1 MNLACE
7 PVLNLGMPRQIGKFY
22 RILGIL
28 SKLYKILSLIWT
40 GIGTGECGSGGEFV
54 YSDRCLK
61 RHRKWQPG
69 GMYNETSLMP
79 RLQDTPEEATFR
91 ARLRAW
97 LAENAPVIHKHDVE
111 ALRAWQRRLYEGGW
125 LGLTW
130 PAEYGGQGLGFR
142 KQAIYNEEAARAK
155 TPPSVNNIGLMIV
168 GPALIAVG
176 SEEQKR
182 RYLKPILTA
191 EEIWCQGFSEPN
203 AGSDLAGLQTRAED
217 DGDDYIVTGQ
227 KIWTSNSLIADHIW
241 LLVRTDPE
249 APRHKGITALI
260 VDMRSPGVSVKPLRQ
275 LTGEAEFGEV
285 FFDEVR
291 VPKANRVGAEN
302 DGWIVGMKTFTRE
315 RANISVSLSVR
326 LQQQFDRLL
335 DAVRGRDFP
344 LDPQQSREIAL
355 AYVDSQCLTM
365 TCERLADRL
374 FGFDSA
380 VIKVAWA
387 EMNQRL
393 QEIGISTLG
402 PDAPLLPGGGFD
414 QAGESSSTW
423 GTEALSD
430 TVESFER
437 SWQFGYLR
445 SRANSIEGGTSEI
458 LRTVIA
464 ERVLGLPRK

>member
-1 MNLACE
+1 
-7 PVLNLGMPRQIGKFY
+7 
-22 RILGIL
+22 
-28 SKLYKILSLIWT
+28 
-40 GIGTGECGSGGEFV
+40 
-54 YSDRCLK
+54 
-61 RHRKWQPG
+61 
-69 GMYNETSLMP
+69 MYNSGNPMP
-79 RLQDTPEEATFR
+79 RLQDTPDEAKFR

-97 LAENAPVIHKHDVE
+97 LAENAPSMDKHDVD
-111 ALRAWQRRLYEGGW
+111 ALKIWQRQLYEAGW

-130 PAEYGGQGLGFR
+130 PSEYGGRGLGFR
-142 KQAIYNEEAARAK
+142 KQAVYNEEAARAK
-155 TPPSVNNIGLMIV
+155 VPPSVNNIGLMIV
-168 GPALIAVG
+168 GPALVAVG
-176 SEEQKR
+176 SEAQKR

-203 AGSDLAGLQTRAED
+203 AGSDLAGLQTRALD
-217 DGDDYIVTGQ
+217 DGDDYVVTGQ
-227 KIWTSNSLIADHIW
+227 KIWTSNSLIADYVW
-241 LLVRTDPE
+241 MLVRTDAA

-260 VDMRSPGVSVKPLRQ
+260 VDMKSPGVTVKPLRQ
-275 LTGEAEFGEV
+275 ITGEAEFGEV

-315 RANISVSLSVR
+315 RANISVNLSVR

-335 DAVRGRDFP
+335 EGVRGREVP
-344 LDPQQSREIAL
+344 LDAQQAREVAH
-355 AYVDSQCLTM
+355 AYVDSQCLTL
-365 TCERLADRL
+365 TCERLAARL
-374 FGFDSA
+374 FGFESA
-380 VIKVAWA
+380 VVKVAWA

-393 QEIGISTLG
+393 QEIGMSTLG

-414 QAGESSSTW
+414 QAGEASSTW

-430 TVESFER
+430 TGESFEK

-445 SRANSIEGGTSEI
+445 SRANTIEGGTSEI

>member
-1 MNLACE
+1 M
-7 PVLNLGMPRQIGKFY
+7 
-22 RILGIL
+22 
-28 SKLYKILSLIWT
+28 
-40 GIGTGECGSGGEFV
+40 
-54 YSDRCLK
+54 
-61 RHRKWQPG
+61 
-69 GMYNETSLMP
+69 
-79 RLQDTPEEATFR
+79 FR
-91 ARLRAW
+91 ARLRTW
-97 LAENAPVIHKHDVE
+97 LADNAPHIGKHDVD
-111 ALRAWQRRLYEGGW
+111 ALKAWQRRLYEAGW

-130 PAEYGGQGLGFR
+130 PAKYGGQGLGFR
-142 KQAIYNEEAARAK
+142 EQAIYNEEAARAK
-155 TPPSVNNIGLMIV
+155 VPPSVNNIGLMIV

-176 SEEQKR
+176 SDEQKR
-182 RYLKPILTA
+182 RYLKRILTA

-203 AGSDLAGLQTRAED
+203 AGSDLASLQTRAVG
-217 DGDDYIVTGQ
+217 DGDEYVVTGQ

-249 APRHKGITALI
+249 APRHKGITALV

-275 LTGEAEFGEV
+275 LTGEAEFGEI

-291 VPKANRVGAEN
+291 VPKVNRVGAEN
-302 DGWIVGMKTFTRE
+302 DGWIAGMKTFTRE

-335 DAVRGRDFP
+335 EGVRGRGIP
-344 LDPQQSREIAL
+344 LDPEQAREIAL
-355 AYVDSQCLTM
+355 AYVDSHCLTL
-365 TCERLADRL
+365 TCERLADQL

-380 VIKVAWA
+380 VVKVAWA

-393 QEIGISTLG
+393 QEIGLSTLG
-402 PDAPLLPGGGFD
+402 PDAPLLPAGGFD
-414 QAGESSSTW
+414 TAAESSSTW

-430 TVESFER
+430 SGESFEK

-445 SRANSIEGGTSEI
+445 SRANTIEGGTSEI